1 MLEDNK
7 FPLLLP
13 VISSLGFLI
22 AHDLSCKG
30 EVSRITNSFL
40 KEYLQSNRTFQDID
54 IDFYEEQL
62 RKNVFLGYLYPDYER
77 SLIKKIGIY
86 AIYFSQIKN
95 QLNLQNFLINS
106 ISVSYKDYIIYPG
119 DIIKFEQFSL
129 EKPIF
134 YVPLFLYVVNSIVKT
149 YSLFEETLN
158 LTFNVPFVD
167 EEELCRFLDM

>member
-22 AHDLSCKG
+22 ANDLSCKG
-30 EVSRITNSFL
+30 EVSKITNSFL
-40 KEYLQSNRTFQDID
+40 REYLQSNRTFQDVD

-77 SLIKKIGIY
+77 SLVKKIGIY
-86 AIYFSQIKN
+86 AVYFAQIKN
-95 QLNLQNFLINS
+95 QLNLQGFLINS
-106 ISVSYKDYIIYPG
+106 ISALYKDYLIYPG

-149 YSLFEETLN
+149 YDLFERILN
-158 LTFNVPFVD
+158 LTFDVPFVD
-167 EEELCRFLDM
+167 EKELCRFLDM